1 MSRNFELLQQAERDR
16 ELFAISGTRP
26 VPSNGKRGH
35 VDLEALTREEQ
46 IKLAQRVFLA
56 PGADAPH
63 VVAFCGVGSGD
74 GSTWICAHVS
84 ETLASQVKASICLV
98 DANLR
103 TPFLHEYF
111 RRDNLC
117 GLSDAVL
124 NAGPVRNFV
133 QQINRSNLWIL
144 SSGSRS
150 SDPARVLTSGRL
162 RSLLRELAAAFDFVV
177 IDTPPVNLY
186 ADAVLLGKLADG
198 MVLVV
203 QASSTRRET
212 ARRAKESLESAKVKL
227 LGVVLNKRT
236 FPIPEA
242 LYRRI

>member
-1 MSRNFELLQQAERDR
+1 MSRNFELLQQVERDR
-16 ELFAISGTRP
+16 ELFAISGIRP
-26 VPSNGKRGH
+26 APSNGKRGH

-56 PGADAPH
+56 PGANRPH
-63 VVAFCGVGSGD
+63 VVVFSGVEAGD
-74 GSTWICAHVS
+74 GVSWICAHIG
-84 ETLASQVKASICLV
+84 ETLVSQVRGTVCVV

-103 TPFLHEYF
+103 TPSLHHYF
-111 RRDNLC
+111 RTENIS
-117 GLSDAVL
+117 GLTDAIADSHPAPDFAQKL
-124 NAGPVRNFV
+124 PGGH
-133 QQINRSNLWIL
+133 LWIL
-144 SSGSRS
+144 TSGSQS
-150 SDPARVLTSGRL
+150 SDLGRVLASERL
-162 RSLLRELAAAFDFVV
+162 GPLLSELRAAFDFVV
-177 IDTPPVNLY
+177 IDAPPVNLY

-212 ARRAKESLESAKVKL
+212 ARRAKESLESARVKL

-236 FPIPEA
+236 FPIPES